1 MGGVYKKL
9 AVRII
14 LAAWIVI
21 WVIFLIRPY
30 LKKDLLNEYASLLKL
45 STEEK
50 RTYVTGKDLYA
61 FMKFC
66 KDSVKE
72 PATYSMVGVEKDSL
86 EHRRLR
92 YYLYPFMDQDNP
104 EYLFVYKTKGF
115 SRHGYGIFSRL
126 DNETYI
132 LKEVR

>member
-1 MGGVYKKL
+1 MNKKL
-9 AVRII
+9 IIRII
-14 LAAWIVI
+14 LAAWIII

-30 LKKDLLNEYASLLKL
+30 FKKGILSEYTSLLKL

-50 RTYVTGKDLYA
+50 RAHITGEELYA

-72 PATYSMVGVEKDSL
+72 PATYRMIGIEDYSI

-92 YYLYPFMDQDNP
+92 YYLYPFIEKEDP

-115 SRHGYGIFSRL
+115 SRQGYRMFKRV
-126 DNETYI
+126 DAETYI
-132 LKEVR
+132 LRKTD

>member
-1 MGGVYKKL
+1 MGKR
-9 AVRII
+9 AVSRII
-14 LAAWIVI
+14 LAAWIII

-30 LKKDLLNEYASLLKL
+30 FKKGLLNEYSSLLKL

-50 RTYVTGKDLYA
+50 RAHVTGEKLYA

-72 PATYSMVGVEKDSL
+72 PATYKMVGIEDYSI

-92 YYLYPFMDQDNP
+92 YYLYPLIEKENP
-104 EYLFVYKTKGF
+104 EYIFVYKTKGF
-115 SRHGYGIFSRL
+115 SLHGYKAFSSL
-126 DNETYI
+126 DTETYI
-132 LKEVR
+132 LRKTD